1 MLLKVIYLQC
11 FLSLLGVGG
20 LCGYMSLV
28 TTLIAVACSQF
39 QKLKATILDIRQ
51 PHITP
56 QHRQKE
62 EQVDIIANCDLQ
74 QKLNACIRQHQNI
87 TQ

>member
-1 MLLKVIYLQC
+1 MLLQFIYLQW
-11 FLSLLGVGG
+11 LASLIAVGVV
-20 LCGYMSLV
+20 CGYMSLV

-39 QKLKATILDIRQ
+39 EKLKAAILDIRQ

-56 QHRQKE
+56 QHGQKE

-74 QKLNACIRQHQNI
+74 AKLNACIREHQKS

>member
-1 MLLKVIYLQC
+1 MLLKFISLQC
-11 FLSLLGVGG
+11 LASLLAVCAV
-20 LCGYMSLV
+20 CGYISLV

-39 QKLKATILDIRQ
+39 EKLKAAIFDIRQ

-56 QHRQKE
+56 QHGQKE

-74 QKLNACIRQHQNI
+74 EKLNACIREHQKS